1 MSAFLI
7 LSRQLGRVGR
17 RACFSASFQ
26 SHLPVTTSAARVA
39 TETFFEKNER
49 LKRPLSPHL
58 SIYKLQITTLLSV
71 THRATGIVLSGGL
84 YAFSIG
90 MLALPGHFPYYFEYF
105 QTLHIA
111 APIIFSLKFALAW
124 TTLYHSANGI
134 RHLFWD
140 MGYGYDMKNLYMSG
154 YLVLGIS
161 LVSSLIAASL

>member
-1 MSAFLI
+1 MSAFLS
-7 LSRQLGRVGR
+7 LSRQLGRVGY
-17 RACFSASFQ
+17 RACFPSSFQ

-58 SIYKLQITTLLSV
+58 SIYKPQLTWLLSG
-71 THRATGIVLSGGL
+71 THRATAIVLSGGL
-84 YAFSIG
+84 YAFAIG
-90 MLALPGHFPYYFEYF
+90 MLALPAQFPHYFEYF

-124 TTLYHSANGI
+124 TTFYHSANGV

-140 MGYGYDMKNLYMSG
+140 MGYGYDLKTLYISG
-154 YLVLGIS
+154 YSVLGIS
-161 LVSSLIAASL
+161 LAASLLAASM